1 MPPHLIPQNEDQ
13 IDYSFR
19 KCWSYLDE
27 FEMSSKLSDLKHA
40 E

>member
-1 MPPHLIPQNEDQ
+1 MPNDLIPQSKDQ
-13 IDYSFR
+13 IDYSFIEYWR
-19 KCWSYLDE
+19 YLDE